1 MGTEDHGNL
10 PMEARPMV
18 TAGVKCAPLKAP
30 TAYTAT
36 ATPNAHPAV
45 MTIHP
50 LFWPLV
56 LLSTTL
62 ATTPSPRM
70 INSMVPSTSARKGDI
85 ELDEEGAKLS
95 ARQRLVHTRLERR
108 RRSREYTSP
117 DHRATVDLEALLIEQ
132 VRGVSVHAE
141 VGIDAVAGVQVHDL
155 ARRNVPVPDPCRPMV
170 PGHDARIHAHID
182 ALATRDRKSTRLN
195 SSHLVIS
202 YAVFC
207 LKKKKK

>member
-1 MGTEDHGNL
+1 
-10 PMEARPMV
+10 MV
-18 TAGVKCAPLKAP
+18 TAGFKCAPLNAP

-70 INSMVPSTSARKGDI
+70 INSMVPSTSARKGGI
-85 ELDEEGAKLS
+85 GLGEEGAKLS

-108 RRSREYTSP
+108 RRSREHTSP

-155 ARRNVPVPDPCRPMV
+155 ARRNVPVPDPWRPMV
-170 PGHDARIHAHID
+170 PGHAARIHAHID
-182 ALATRDRKSTRLN
+182 ALATRVRQRDSALEIGRASCRER
-195 SSHLVIS
+195 V
-202 YAVFC
+202 
-207 LKKKKK
+207 

>member
-1 MGTEDHGNL
+1 
-10 PMEARPMV
+10 MV
-18 TAGVKCAPLKAP
+18 TAGFKCAPLNAP

-70 INSMVPSTSARKGDI
+70 INSMVPSTSARKGGI
-85 ELDEEGAKLS
+85 GLGEEGAKLS

-108 RRSREYTSP
+108 RRSREHTSP

-141 VGIDAVAGVQVHDL
+141 VGID
-155 ARRNVPVPDPCRPMV
+155 
-170 PGHDARIHAHID
+170 
-182 ALATRDRKSTRLN
+182 RKSTRLN
-195 SSHLVIS
+195 SSHDQIS

-207 LKKKKK
+207 LKKKKRGCQRAVPQLR